1 MSIARQIVS
10 GLAGGVISK
19 GVSNVANS
27 LKSAIGRGIDGS
39 PTANLGAKSSLG
51 STTYLQYPAD
61 VESDPM
67 QGHYILFKINKIT
80 PSKIVRRTSTTM
92 DAILQ
97 KQSKQL
103 AGRQP
108 AGATGPPGRNFAVVS
123 APKGSPT
130 ISGAAA
136 KSSYAQAHADSVQ
149 AGAFIALYMP
159 PNVSTTYTPN
169 YTDVNVGGFAGALIA
184 TVDMVEA
191 WLTGG
196 DAAVH
201 GKDAM
206 SSIES
211 MAKSAIMT
219 SLNTIAPGAKALT
232 QIRSGRIISNKMEL
246 SFEGVNRRE
255 FTYTFI
261 FIPKSEKEAKIVEQI
276 IWMFK
281 YYASPEYASSNT
293 REITSGPA
301 TGKVV
306 SDGAELGRSMTIPDT
321 FEIQYMYQGSE
332 NHFLNK
338 ISTCFCTSVQVQY
351 GGDRYVAYTPT
362 ENVRGQRGAPPQRTT
377 LTLTFK
383 ELELITK
390 SRIDQGF

>member
-1 MSIARQIVS
+1 MSIARQVVS

-67 QGHYILFKINKIT
+67 QGHYILFKINKINH
-80 PSKIVRRTSTTM
+80 SKIKRKQSVTM

-97 KQSKQL
+97 KASKQL
-103 AGRQP
+103 SGQQP

-123 APKGSPT
+123 APTGSPT
-130 ISGAAA
+130 ISGASA
-136 KSSYAQAHADSVQ
+136 KSSYAQGHADSVQ

-159 PNVSTTYTPN
+159 PNVSTTYTRN

-196 DAAVH
+196 NAAVH

-281 YYASPEYASSNT
+281 YYASPAYHETTGDTVTKQGMQQTTSS
-293 REITSGPA
+293 S
-301 TGKVV
+301 
-306 SDGAELGRSMTIPDT
+306 LGRSMTIPDT

-338 ISTCFCTSVQVQY
+338 ISTCFCTNVQVQY

>member
-1 MSIARQIVS
+1 
-10 GLAGGVISK
+10 
-19 GVSNVANS
+19 
-27 LKSAIGRGIDGS
+27 
-39 PTANLGAKSSLG
+39 
-51 STTYLQYPAD
+51 
-61 VESDPM
+61 
-67 QGHYILFKINKIT
+67 
-80 PSKIVRRTSTTM
+80 
-92 DAILQ
+92 
-97 KQSKQL
+97 
-103 AGRQP
+103 
-108 AGATGPPGRNFAVVS
+108 
-123 APKGSPT
+123 
-130 ISGAAA
+130 
-136 KSSYAQAHADSVQ
+136 
-149 AGAFIALYMP
+149 MP

-196 DAAVH
+196 NAAVH

-281 YYASPEYASSNT
+281 YYASPAYHETTGDTVTKQGMQQTTSS
-293 REITSGPA
+293 S
-301 TGKVV
+301 
-306 SDGAELGRSMTIPDT
+306 LGRAMTIPDT

-338 ISTCFCTSVQVQY
+338 ISTCFCTNVQVQY

>member
-1 MSIARQIVS
+1 MSIARQVVS

-67 QGHYILFKINKIT
+67 QGHYILFKINKINH
-80 PSKIVRRTSTTM
+80 SKIKRKKSVTM

-97 KQSKQL
+97 KASKQL
-103 AGRQP
+103 SGQQP

-123 APKGSPT
+123 APTGSPT

-196 DAAVH
+196 NAAVH

-232 QIRSGRIISNKMEL
+232 QIRSGRNISNKMEL
-246 SFEGVNRRE
+246 SFEGGNRRE

-281 YYASPEYASSNT
+281 YYASPEYHDTTEVTTKQGMQQTTSS
-293 REITSGPA
+293 S
-301 TGKVV
+301 
-306 SDGAELGRSMTIPDT
+306 LGRSMTIPDT

-338 ISTCFCTSVQVQY
+338 ISTCFCTNVQVQY

-362 ENVRGQRGAPPQRTT
+362 ENVRGQRGAPHQRTT

-390 SRIDQGF
+390 TRIDQGY